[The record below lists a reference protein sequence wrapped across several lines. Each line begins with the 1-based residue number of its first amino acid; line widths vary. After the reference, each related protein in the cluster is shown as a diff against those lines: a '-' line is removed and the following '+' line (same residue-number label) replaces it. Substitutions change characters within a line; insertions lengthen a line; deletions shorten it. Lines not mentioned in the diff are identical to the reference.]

1 MKTKQA
7 VGSKKQ
13 PIIVKDL
20 KTSKNPKGGS
30 LFLKFDYKE
39 KAGPSGG
46 AQGFLK

>member
-1 MKTKQA
+1 MKTKQS
-7 VGSKKQ
+7 VSSKKQ

-30 LFLKFDYKE
+30 LFLKLDY

-46 AQGFLK
+46 VQGFLK

>member
-1 MKTKQA
+1 MKSKQT

-30 LFLKFDYKE
+30 LFLKLNYKE
-39 KAGPSGG
+39 SPSGSV
-46 AQGFLK
+46 QGFLK

>member
-1 MKTKQA
+1 MKSKQA

-30 LFLKFDYKE
+30 ADIFLKYDLKV
-39 KAGPSGG
+39 KSPGG
-46 AQGFLK
+46 SQGYLK